1 MKRRK
6 TLIDWQRL
14 TLNLRSKGTLSS
26 FAAEFGCDSMTLQR
40 LARGDVEEP
49 RFELGLKLL
58 NARFVSGS
66 TSPAFE
72 RQGESYRSWKR
83 TIGMVVSLNN
93 SSMLGAIRLK
103 SCCDIFRDR

>member
-58 NARFVSGS
+58 NAHLDLFQDQHHQLLRGKENPIVPGK
-66 TSPAFE
+66 E
-72 RQGESYRSWKR
+72 R
-83 TIGMVVSLNN
+83 
-93 SSMLGAIRLK
+93 
-103 SCCDIFRDR
+103 